1 MFLTFI
7 FARALKSS
15 KSVLCR
21 RTPLFCI
28 ILLAQLLVTTPAI
41 AGQTLNVITSLS
53 SNDPMYEGLVKF
65 KQEVETAS
73 DGQLAIR
80 IFVGSQLGN
89 DSDMLE
95 QAMLGAN
102 VAVLADGGRLAVYQ
116 NELGILGAPYLIDN
130 YGQLSQ
136 FTQSSLFES
145 WAEALAQREGLH
157 IFSFNWWQ
165 GARHLLTQKPVSG
178 PADLQGIRMRTI
190 GAPVWIETIE
200 AMGATPTPLA
210 WAEVYSGLQQR
221 VIDAAEAQYTG
232 MWGARLYE
240 VITHVTKTGHI
251 QLISGLV
258 GSERWYQS
266 LSPQLQKIVTQA
278 AIASGDYA
286 SEKVRKA
293 ERTIE
298 QKLKAQGVVITTPD
312 TTPFRQAT
320 RQVYENLGYASLY
333 TKIQTLLGEA
343 DDAND

>member
-1 MFLTFI
+1 MSVFEPIAKTFRTWGTACLRKCVLSVAAFL
-7 FARALKSS
+7 S
-15 KSVLCR
+15 
-21 RTPLFCI
+21 
-28 ILLAQLLVTTPAI
+28 LAMPVA
-41 AGQTLNVITSLS
+41 ADSTLNVITSLS
-53 SNDPMYEGLVKF
+53 TNDPMYEGLVKF
-65 KQEVETAS
+65 KNQVETAS
-73 DGQLAIR
+73 QGRLSVR

-116 NELGILGAPYLIDN
+116 NELGILGAPYLVED
-130 YGQLSQ
+130 YGQLNVLVDSPL
-136 FTQSSLFES
+136 FSEWADSL
-145 WAEALAQREGLH
+145 ATRHGLH

-165 GARHLLTQKPVSG
+165 GARHLLTQKPVSA

-190 GAPVWIETIE
+190 GAPVWIQTID

-210 WAEVYSGLQQR
+210 WAEVYSGLQQQ

-266 LSPQLQKIVTQA
+266 LSLSQQKIVTRA
-278 AIASGDYA
+278 AIEAGRFAS
-286 SEKVRKA
+286 KQVRA
-293 ERTIE
+293 EEVKIE
-298 QKLKAQGVVITTPD
+298 EALKARGVVIAEPD
-312 TTPFRQAT
+312 TTPFRQSAKV
-320 RQVYENLGYASLY
+320 VYKNLGYAALFRD
-333 TKIQTLLGEA
+333 IQTLLQEA
-343 DDAND
+343 DDANDSSH